1 MNDGGAGSLFLIV
14 FLPLVLVGFIIWL
27 WALIDAIRVPDDSM
41 YRAGNKLIWVLVI
54 VFAQLIGAIA
64 TSRSAVP
71 RPPSAT
77 ARPRPC
83 RRPRR
88 RGSLA
93 FRVEGL
99 HWGGPPEEGGA
110 R

>member
-1 MNDGGAGSLFLIV
+1 MNVGGAGSLFLIV

-41 YRAGNKLIWVLVI
+41 YRAGNKLIWVIVI

-64 TSRSAVP
+64 YLAIGRSA
-71 RPPSAT
+71 A
-77 ARPRPC
+77 AE
-83 RRPRR
+83 RPRR
-88 RGSLA
+88 SSDM
-93 FRVEGL
+93 
-99 HWGGPPEEGGA
+99 PPPPPP